1 MPACSS
7 CMINPAASCDAVSLS
22 TSYSSRINSTRWLKL
37 SASSICSQINSPVS
51 VRVTIPLNSR
61 AVCPE
66 GNQYDFSGYVS
77 FDKFFGSFHLLK
89 KRYVLMMVLRKGIMF
104 GHMWAKNFHWKSS
117 GTIHFP
123 FRFTLIM
130 MAKICSL

>member
-66 GNQYDFSGYVS
+66 GTSTISPAMFRLINSLVL
-77 FDKFFGSFHLLK
+77 FHLLK

>member
-1 MPACSS
+1 MLPDKFSGFGQGDHS
-7 CMINPAASCDAVSLS
+7 VELS
-22 TSYSSRINSTRWLKL
+22 GGL
-37 SASSICSQINSPVS
+37 SG
-51 VRVTIPLNSR
+51 R
-61 AVCPE
+61 
-66 GNQYDFSGYVS
+66 NQYDFSGYVS